1 MAVQTRRELLTR
13 VAPRDELVN
22 VPEFEAEAER
32 ALPADVFRGIA
43 GGDRAAFERI
53 TFRPRMMVN
62 CLDLDLSLDVCG
74 IPLFAPILIGPVA
87 DQRRFHADGELVT
100 VRGAAAG
107 KAAVVVSSRS
117 SHPLQ
122 AIAAVS
128 ATTPLLFQIFAA
140 DGAARIR
147 SQARDAE
154 AAGCKAILVT
164 IDAPD
169 ASGRRPSRLDWSAV
183 DTLRGAV
190 ALPVIVKGVMT
201 AAEATA
207 AVARGARGVV
217 VSNYGR
223 PSAAGQLPPLEA
235 VASIVQ
241 AVGPQVPVLLDGG
254 VRRGSDVMKALASG
268 ARAVLV
274 ARPVMWGLAAYGADG
289 VQTVIEL
296 LQTELARVMGCCG
309 TPTLPSITAGH
320 VRVHAAVPPA
330 PIA

>member
-1 MAVQTRRELLTR
+1 MALQTRRELLTR

-22 VPEFEAEAER
+22 VLEFEAEAAQ
-32 ALPADVFRGIA
+32 ALAADVFRLVA
-43 GGDRAAFERI
+43 GGDRAAYERI

-62 CLDLDLSLDVCG
+62 CLDLHLSLDVCG
-74 IPLFAPILIGPVA
+74 LPLFAPILVGPVA
-87 DQRRFHADGELVT
+87 DQRRFHPEGELAT

-117 SHPLQ
+117 SHPVP
-122 AIAAVS
+122 AIAAA
-128 ATTPLLFQIFAA
+128 ATTPLLFQAFAG
-140 DGAARIR
+140 DGATKVRA
-147 SQARDAE
+147 QAIEAT
-154 AAGCKAILVT
+154 AAGCTAILITV
-164 IDAPD
+164 D
-169 ASGRRPSRLDWSAV
+169 ASDATGRRPSRLDWSAV

-190 ALPVIVKGVMT
+190 SVPVIVKGVMT

-207 AVARGARGVV
+207 AVARGAQGLV

-223 PSAAGQLPPLEA
+223 PTAAGQLPPLEA
-235 VASIVQ
+235 VAAIVK

-289 VQTVIEL
+289 VQTVVEL

-309 TPTLPSITAGH
+309 TPTLGAITASH
-320 VRVHAAVPPA
+320 VRVHAAVPPPA
-330 PIA
+330 V